1 MNDKKIKIILGALLH
16 DIGKVLYRAGDNRNH
31 SDSGYDFLKKE
42 INVKDAEILNA
53 VKYHHYTPLSNSMV
67 DNASTAYIT
76 YIADNIASA
85 SDRRISVSSEPGF
98 AVDTPLESVFN
109 LLNNNSSKKY
119 YSPHTLEDK
128 YGINY
133 PTDKRINFDSFF
145 YSSVKAQLFD
155 TLRAIDFKN
164 PLEQYINSVL
174 EITEALLTYVP
185 SSTSKKEVADI
196 SLFDHLKLTSALS
209 SCIYDYL
216 TDKKICNYREA
227 LFENANKFYSEKAF
241 LMYSI
246 DISGIQS
253 FIYTINIDGA
263 LKTLRARS
271 FYLEI
276 FMETLIDELLT
287 RLELSRANIIY
298 SGGGHCYILLA
309 NTEHTKNEID
319 KFENEVNSWLL
330 KNFKTKLYIAGGY
343 SECSALDFR
352 NEPDG
357 SYAEIFS
364 NMSRIISRKKLMRY
378 SVENIMELNQ
388 NDNTDGLRECK
399 VCKSLE
405 KVDENNLCSFC
416 RNLQYMSMDIMDTD
430 FFSIIHG
437 QSEKGLK
444 LPFNCYL
451 VADSEKSLRNRM
463 KNDKYYIRSYGK
475 NKMYIGKE
483 VATKLWVGDYHSE
496 DEMEKLAKTTGC
508 IERIAV
514 LRADVDNLG
523 HAFVHGFER
532 NDVGK
537 RYVTL
542 SRTATLSRQLS
553 LFFKKHINHILA
565 NGVYT
570 LDKPN
575 QKRNAVIVYSGG
587 DDVFIIG
594 AWNDVIGFAVDL
606 KNEFKK
612 FTEDTLS
619 ISAGIGIYNSSFPV
633 SISAKEVEVLE
644 DSSKSYTDS
653 QGKTKNAVTLFS
665 DENTYSWTDFENS
678 VLNEKLAVLKGF
690 FESNNEHGKSFLYN
704 LLFYIRNCDDKINIA
719 RYAYLLS
726 RMEPKNKKDTEAI
739 RKYNEFSQKLYS
751 WIQTPED
758 RKELVTAINIYAYL
772 IRKTEGEW
780 YYEL

>member
-1 MNDKKIKIILGALLH
+1 MGSLLH
-16 DIGKVLYRAGDNRNH
+16 DIGKVLYRAGDGRNH
-31 SDSGYDFLKKE
+31 SESGYDFLKNE
-42 INVKDAEILNA
+42 INVKEAEILNA
-53 VKYHHYTPLSNSMV
+53 VKYHHYTSLLNSKI
-67 DNASTAYIT
+67 NKTSTAYIT

-98 AVDTPLESVFN
+98 AVDSPLESVFN

-119 YSPHTLEDK
+119 YSPNTLEDK

-133 PTDKRINFDSFF
+133 PTDEKVNFGSSF

-155 TLRAIDFKN
+155 TLKVIDFEK
-164 PLEQYINSVL
+164 PFEQYINSVL

-196 SLFDHLKLTSALS
+196 SLYDHLKLTSALS

-216 TDKKICNYREA
+216 TDKNICNYREA
-227 LFENANKFYSEKAF
+227 LFTNAKQFYSEKAF

-253 FIYTINIDGA
+253 FIYTINTEGA

-276 FMETLIDELLT
+276 FMETLIDELLF

-298 SGGGHCYILLA
+298 SGGGHCYILLS
-309 NTEHTKNEID
+309 NTENTKNEIN
-319 KFENEVNSWLL
+319 KFEQEVNRWLL
-330 KNFKTKLYIAGGY
+330 ENFRTKLYIAGGY
-343 SECSALDFR
+343 SECSALDFQ

-357 SYAEIFS
+357 SYAEIFL
-364 NMSRIISRKKLMRY
+364 NMNRTISRKKLMRY
-378 SVENIMELNQ
+378 SSQNILELNQ
-388 NDNTDGLRECK
+388 YDDTDGLRECK

-405 KVDENNLCSFC
+405 RVDENKLCSFC
-416 RNLQYMSMDIMDTD
+416 SNLKAMSADIMDTD

-437 QSEKGLK
+437 KSDKGLK

-451 VADSEKSLRNRM
+451 VADSEKSLKQRM
-463 KNDKYYIRSYGK
+463 QSDNNYIRSYGK

-483 VATKLWVGDYHSE
+483 VSTKLWVGSYHSE
-496 DEMEKLAKTTGC
+496 DETDKLAKSAEG
-508 IERIAV
+508 IDRIAV

-523 HAFVHGFER
+523 QAFVHGFER

-565 NGVYT
+565 NGVCS
-570 LDKPN
+570 LGELNKER
-575 QKRNAVIVYSGG
+575 KAVIVYSGG

-594 AWNDVIGFAVDL
+594 AWNDVIGFAIDL
-606 KNEFKK
+606 KNEFEK
-612 FTEDTLS
+612 FTEGTLS
-619 ISAGIGIYNSSFPV
+619 ISAGIGVYNSTFPI
-633 SISAKEVEVLE
+633 SISAKEVEKLE
-644 DSSKSYTDS
+644 DDSKNYINS
-653 QGKTKNAVTLFS
+653 QNATKNAVTVFS
-665 DENTYSWTDFENS
+665 SENTYSWTDFEQK
-678 VLNEKLAVLKGF
+678 VINEKLSVLESF
-690 FESNNEHGKSFLYN
+690 FKNNEDRGKNFLYN

-726 RMEPKNKKDTEAI
+726 RMEPKDTKNKELMQ
-739 RKYNEFSQKLYS
+739 KYSEFSQKLYK
-751 WIQTPED
+751 WIHSAKD
-758 RKELVTAINIYAYL
+758 RKELITAINIYAYL
-772 IRKTEGEW
+772 IRKNEGE
-780 YYEL
+780 